1 MQALKSEQERMLAA
15 KEQESEE
22 KRRSLLKQIRDLEN
36 ELENERRTR
45 VRFVFSRTLTRD
57 EKFPA

>member
-1 MQALKSEQERMLAA
+1 MLAA

-45 VRFVFSRTLTRD
+45 VRFVFFS
-57 EKFPA
+57 FFSS

>member
-1 MQALKSEQERMLAA
+1 MKSEQERMLAT

-22 KRRSLLKQIRDLEN
+22 KRRLLLKQIRDLEN

-45 VRFVFSRTLTRD
+45 VRFVFTRT
-57 EKFPA
+57 